1 MKDQKILNAL
11 SYFSLFFAPI
21 IVPVAIWIFSAT
33 ENTKHHAKVALFTHI
48 LPTIGGFASLFL
60 VSFVGVSTN
69 SSNVTGIVGLGLL
82 VAIGIMIVVLAIF
95 NIIRGIQAL
104 VAKEDDPLFNTFD

>member
-33 ENTKHHAKVALFTHI
+33 EITKHHAKVALLTHI
-48 LPTIGGFASLFL
+48 LPTIGGIASLL
-60 VSFVGVSTN
+60 LVGVVGISTN